1 MSILIQGKNVTSY
14 VPKGAWDLSNTGVSL
29 VQVEGAGTTPT
40 VISTPNAVNSC
51 ASNSVTGQTVC
62 TANTT
67 DVYLI
72 SGATL
77 SSTLTSEGS
86 GQASFSGGSCT
97 NCGVAINAVT
107 NKALLALNTSSG
119 PGFQFLDLAGPP
131 TFEPAFA
138 SPSGRI
144 SENILINPIS
154 KLILSP
160 AENGNYE
167 LVDFSSSTPAFF
179 ENSPAGS
186 QEFDSAAIDCAT
198 GIALASDE
206 FTNKIFLAD
215 LTQAKFTPGS
225 PGTWSD
231 PGVNL
236 QSIPDFDSLSAGTN
250 DIAIVPA
257 LTRG

>member
-1 MSILIQGKNVTSY
+1 
-14 VPKGAWDLSNTGVSL
+14 
-29 VQVEGAGTTPT
+29 
-40 VISTPNAVNSC
+40 
-51 ASNSVTGQTVC
+51 
-62 TANTT
+62 
-67 DVYLI
+67 
-72 SGATL
+72 TL

-131 TFEPAFA
+131 RFEPAFA

-167 LVDFSSSTPAFF
+167 LVDFSSSTPAVF
-179 ENSPAGS
+179 EHSTARS
-186 QEFDSAAIDCAT
+186 QGFDYSATECAT
-198 GIALASDE
+198 RIALASDE
-206 FTNKIFLAD
+206 CTEQ
-215 LTQAKFTPGS
+215 T
-225 PGTWSD
+225 
-231 PGVNL
+231 
-236 QSIPDFDSLSAGTN
+236 
-250 DIAIVPA
+250 
-257 LTRG
+257 